1 MATAVVDESRNEDW
15 VDGVPAARP
24 PLLTRPEAL
33 WTLFGLVLLAGFL
46 AFAGFGAAS

>member
-15 VDGVPAARP
+15 IDGFPAARP

-33 WTLFGLVLLAGFL
+33 WTLFGLVVLAGFL
-46 AFAGFGAAS
+46 ALAGLGGG